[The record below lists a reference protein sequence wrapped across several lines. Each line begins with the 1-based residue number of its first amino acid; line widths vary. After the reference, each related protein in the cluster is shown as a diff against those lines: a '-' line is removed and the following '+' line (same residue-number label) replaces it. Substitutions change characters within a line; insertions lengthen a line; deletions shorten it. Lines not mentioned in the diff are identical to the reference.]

1 MQMDQFSHSTVYKR
15 MLQTAAEVWN
25 IKESDLSALDPTFR
39 LLLNA
44 ISKEVEKVGHELK
57 TAEARIL
64 KRLARQLLPYEA
76 QSVMPAHSV
85 IHFNPTERV
94 ELSGYEE
101 FQFEKRWNNKEK
113 FNRLETK
120 TVSFSPAANLKM
132 YPHKIAF
139 RIEKEKVYAIEG
151 MGQELLDLGSPL
163 KDDKRIIIGI
173 ENYKG
178 DKLSLYFDW
187 FAETEKR
194 DLFSFLDKTRFST
207 INGQALKMTKGLCA
221 NDVRNSPFMD
231 RINMMKQMEN
241 LVVSYYND
249 RFMEIEMSEQAAES
263 EKNEFPQG
271 LRDLC
276 LALDPDGDCT
286 WIALD
291 FPDEISERFINEL
304 FIQANCFPVVN
315 RKFERQVIRLQ
326 PELNIKKLDFEGAFL
341 SIERVESSAGNPYQE
356 VKTIASEINR
366 PGTFSLRRGNV
377 GRLDEREAAEFLVY
391 IIDLIKEEKQAFAST
406 EASSTS
412 EDLKTIEQALRRVE
426 NRVSSAGLSNTRPYV
441 MITPFKDY
449 ENAYIY
455 FWSTDASFANGIA
468 KESEVISKI
477 PGISLDGKALVLS
490 DVAGGEDELSDALLI
505 AKYRNALLTK
515 DAIVTKADLV
525 SHCQTLGDGYIR
537 SVEVRKEVVP
547 SNLGRQGLMQ
557 VLNIYVAFSDNIG
570 DVSKKDYLLQ
580 RLESQILAKSNF
592 SIPIKVLE
600 SHA

>member
-1 MQMDQFSHSTVYKR
+1 
-15 MLQTAAEVWN
+15 MLHTASEVWN
-25 IKESDLSALDPTFR
+25 LKESDLTGLDPTFR

-44 ISKEVEKVGHELK
+44 ISKEFEKVGHELK

-85 IHFNPTERV
+85 IHFTPTERV

-101 FQFEKRWNNKEK
+101 FQYEKRWNNKEK

-120 TVSFSPAANLKM
+120 SISFSPAANLKM

-151 MGQELLDLGSPL
+151 MSQELLDFDSPL
-163 KDDKRIIIGI
+163 KMDRRIVLGI
-173 ENYKG
+173 QNYKG
-178 DKLSLYFDW
+178 GPLSLYFDW

-194 DLFSFLDKTRFST
+194 DLLTFLDKTRST
-207 INGQALKMTKGLCA
+207 TMNGQPLKLTRGLT
-221 NDVRNSPFMD
+221 NSNEQVSGFMD
-231 RINMMKQMEN
+231 KLNLMKQMEN
-241 LVVSYYND
+241 FVVSYYDN
-249 RFMEIEMSEQAAES
+249 RFMEIELDKTG
-263 EKNEFPQG
+263 EKVSKHEIPKAFD
-271 LRDLC
+271 DLFI
-276 LALDPDGDCT
+276 ALNPEKDCT
-286 WIALD
+286 WIVLD
-291 FPDEISERFINEL
+291 FPDEISERFMKEL
-304 FIQANCFPVVN
+304 FIQTNCFPVLN

-326 PELNIKKLDFEGAFL
+326 PDLNIKKLDFEGAFL
-341 SIERVESSAGNPYQE
+341 SIERVESTASAPYQE
-356 VKTIASEINR
+356 VKTLASETNR

-412 EDLKTIEQALRRVE
+412 EDLKTIEQAIRRVE
-426 NRVSSAGLSNTRPYV
+426 NRVSSSGLSNTRPYV

-455 FWSTDASFANGIA
+455 FWSTDASFANGIS

-477 PGISLDGKALVLS
+477 PGISLDGKALILS
-490 DVAGGEDELSDALLI
+490 DVTGGEDELSDASLI

-525 SHCQTLGDGYIR
+525 SHCQTIGEGYIR
-537 SVEVRKEVVP
+537 SVDVRKEVVL
-547 SNLGRQGLMQ
+547 SNIAEYGLLQ
-557 VLNIYVAFSDNIG
+557 VMNVYIKFSESLSE
-570 DVSKKDYLLQ
+570 VSKKDYLLQ
-580 RLESQILAKSNF
+580 RIESQILAKSNF
-592 SIPIKVLE
+592 AIPIKVLE
-600 SHA
+600 SND

>member
-1 MQMDQFSHSTVYKR
+1 

-25 IKESDLSALDPTFR
+25 LKESDLAGLDPTFR

-44 ISKEVEKVGHELK
+44 IAKEIEKVGHELK

-85 IHFNPTERV
+85 IHFTPTERL

-132 YPHKIAF
+132 FPHKVAF
-139 RIEKEKVYAIEG
+139 RIEKDKVYQIEG
-151 MGQELLDLGSPL
+151 MGEELLDFQSPL
-163 KDDKRIIIGI
+163 RSERRIILGI
-173 ENYKG
+173 ENLEG
-178 DKLSLYFDW
+178 GKLSLYFDW

-194 DLFSFLDKTRFST
+194 DLFSFLEKTRFST
-207 INGQALKMTKGLCA
+207 INGKSLAMKRGLKVQDTQ
-221 NDVRNSPFMD
+221 NSSFAD
-231 RINMMKQMEN
+231 RLNMMKQIESF
-241 LVVSYYND
+241 VVSYYDN
-249 RFMEIEMSEQAAES
+249 RFMEIDMNEDKLELAKTAASSEL
-263 EKNEFPQG
+263 NELLF
-271 LRDLC
+271 
-276 LALDPDGDCT
+276 ALDPEGNCT

-291 FPDEISERFINEL
+291 FPDELSERFVNEL
-304 FIQANCFPVVN
+304 FIQVNCFPVVN

-341 SIERVESSAGNPYQE
+341 SVERVESSAGNPYQE
-356 VKTIASEINR
+356 VKTIANEVNR

-391 IIDLIKEEKQAFAST
+391 IIDLVKEEKQAFAST
-406 EASSTS
+406 EASSTA
-412 EDLKTIEQALRRVE
+412 EDLKTIEQSLRRVA
-426 NRVSSAGLSNTRPYV
+426 NRVSSAGLNNTRPYV
-441 MITPFKDY
+441 MLTPFKDY

-455 FWSTDASFANGIA
+455 FWSTDASFANGIS

-477 PGISLDGKALVLS
+477 PGISLDGKALILS
-490 DVAGGEDELSDALLI
+490 DVIGGEDELSDAMLI

-525 SHCQTLGDGYIR
+525 SHCQTMGEGHIR
-537 SVEVRKEVVP
+537 SVEVRKEVVS
-547 SNLGRQGLMQ
+547 SNLGRQGLLQ
-557 VLNIYVAFSDNIG
+557 VLNVYIEFSDSL
-570 DVSKKDYLLQ
+570 VEASKKDYFLQ
-580 RLESQILAKSNF
+580 RIESQILAKSNF

-600 SHA
+600 NHE

>member
-1 MQMDQFSHSTVYKR
+1 

-25 IKESDLSALDPTFR
+25 LKESDLTGLDPTFR

-76 QSVMPAHSV
+76 QSVMPSHSV
-85 IHFNPTERV
+85 IHFTPSERL

-132 YPHKIAF
+132 FPHKLAF
-139 RIEKEKVYAIEG
+139 RIEKDKVYQIEG
-151 MGQELLDLGSPL
+151 MSQEMLDFVSPL
-163 KDDKRIIIGI
+163 KSDKHIILGI
-173 ENYKG
+173 QNLEG
-178 DKLSLYFDW
+178 TKLSLYFDW

-207 INGQALKMTKGLCA
+207 LNGTPLEMKRGLQTQ
-221 NDVRNSPFMD
+221 DVSNSSFAD
-231 RINMMKQMEN
+231 RLNMMKQIEN
-241 LVVSYYND
+241 FVSSYYDN
-249 RFMEIEMSEQAAES
+249 RFMEINFVGKEEVAAKKSVPSKLMELIS
-263 EKNEFPQG
+263 S
-271 LRDLC
+271 
-276 LALDPDGDCT
+276 LDPEEDCS
-286 WIALD
+286 WIAID

-304 FIQANCFPVVN
+304 FIQVNCFPVVN

-326 PELNIKKLDFEGAFL
+326 PELNIKKLDFDGAFL

-356 VKTIASEINR
+356 VKTIASEISR

-391 IIDLIKEEKQAFAST
+391 IIDLVKEEKQAFAST

-412 EDLKTIEQALRRVE
+412 EDLKTIEQSLRRVA
-426 NRVSSAGLSNTRPYV
+426 NRVTSAGLSNTRPYV
-441 MITPFKDY
+441 MLTPFKDY

-455 FWSTDASFANGIA
+455 FWSTDASFANGIS
-468 KESEVISKI
+468 KDSEVSSKI
-477 PGISLDGKALVLS
+477 PGISIDGKAIILS
-490 DVAGGEDELSDALLI
+490 DVMGGEDELSDARLI

-525 SHCQTLGDGYIR
+525 SHCQTMGEGHID
-537 SVEVRKEVVP
+537 SVEVRKEVVT
-547 SNLGRQGLMQ
+547 SNFGKQGLLQ
-557 VLNIYVAFSDNIG
+557 VLNVYITFSNSL
-570 DVSKKDYLLQ
+570 VEASKKDYLLQ
-580 RLESQILAKSNF
+580 SIESQLLAKSNF

-600 SHA
+600 KHE